1 MTDEAFQTRQRGKY
15 ATALAN
21 LMPGTRDAGLVTVTL
36 YGRQAGMTP
45 DELYADIMA
54 NAPGA
59 TRPNPSAVRR
69 AIEHAAR
76 TVELGGVKDW
86 AEKNRAS
93 APATAYDRIWKA
105 PKEPTAAEKREA
117 ARKALPDK
125 VRGTVARLVIEGR
138 GATSKTLRE
147 MSPSAIPSAPAEQAA
162 AHLNALGADWRW
174 QIWAGTIGAK
184 VPGGKRGGIVAPFAL
199 ADTIRAGLADIP
211 THVSLNP
218 LTGREGRTKD
228 GLPSFDC
235 ADTVAAFPF
244 ALLEFDGLPLANQC
258 AVFAALIRKNPG
270 RVVSIVYSGGKSLHA
285 VILMP
290 ECDDRRMHTKTR
302 VEALRE
308 DRTEADDRKWAA
320 NMEKLRRAFASSDN
334 PAERIDLAP
343 TMNPAIHTRLAGA
356 YRADKS
362 KRQTLLYLDA
372 ELARRNLEIF

>member
-1 MTDEAFQTRQRGKY
+1 MTDEAFQNWQRGKY
-15 ATALAN
+15 ASALAA
-21 LMPGTRDAGLVTVTL
+21 LSPGTRDANLVTVAL
-36 YGRQAGMTP
+36 HGRQAGMTP
-45 DELYADIMA
+45 DDLYDDIMA
-54 NAPGA
+54 NAPGD

-76 TVELGGVKDW
+76 TVELGGRKDY
-86 AEKNRAS
+86 A
-93 APATAYDRIWKA
+93 ATNSKAAAFDRIWT
-105 PKEPTAAEKREA
+105 PKREPTAAEKRES

-147 MSPSAIPSAPAEQAA
+147 MSPSAIPPAPAEQAA

-235 ADTVAAFPF
+235 AATVAAFPF
-244 ALLEFDGLPLANQC
+244 ALLEFDGLPLADQC
-258 AVFAALIRKNPG
+258 AVFAALIRKKPG

-285 VILMP
+285 VMLMP

-320 NMEKLRRAFASSDN
+320 NMEKLRSAFASSDN

-372 ELARRNLEIF
+372 ELARLNLEIF

>member
-1 MTDEAFQTRQRGKY
+1 MTDANFQNWQREKY
-15 ATALAN
+15 ASALAA
-21 LMPGTRDAGLVTVTL
+21 LTPGTRDANLAAVAL
-36 YGRQAGMTP
+36 YGRRAGIP
-45 DELYADIMA
+45 PEELYADIMA
-54 NAPGA
+54 NAPGDK
-59 TRPNPSAVRR
+59 RPNPSAVRR

-76 TVELGGVKDW
+76 TVELGGRKDY
-86 AEKNRAS
+86 A
-93 APATAYDRIWKA
+93 ATNSKAAAFDRIWT
-105 PKEPTAAEKREA
+105 PKREPTAAEKRES

-147 MSPSAIPSAPAEQAA
+147 MSPSAIPPAPAEQAA

-235 ADTVAAFPF
+235 AATVAAFPF
-244 ALLEFDGLPLANQC
+244 ALLEFDGLPLADQC
-258 AVFAALIRKNPG
+258 AVFAALIRKKPG

-285 VILMP
+285 VMLMP

-320 NMEKLRRAFASSDN
+320 NMEKLRSAFASSDN

-372 ELARRNLEIF
+372 ELARLNLEIF

>member
-1 MTDEAFQTRQRGKY
+1 MTDEAFQNWQRGKY
-15 ATALAN
+15 ASALAA
-21 LMPGTRDAGLVTVTL
+21 LSPGTRDANLVTVAL
-36 YGRQAGMTP
+36 HGRQAGMTP
-45 DELYADIMA
+45 DELYDDIMV
-54 NAPGA
+54 NAPGD

-76 TVELGGVKDW
+76 TVELGGRKDY
-86 AEKNRAS
+86 AAANSKA
-93 APATAYDRIWKA
+93 AAFDRIWT
-105 PKEPTAAEKREA
+105 PKREPTAAEKREA
-117 ARKALPDK
+117 ARRALQPNI
-125 VRGTVARLVIEGR
+125 RGTVARLVIDGR
-138 GATSKTLRE
+138 GATSKSLRA
-147 MSPSAIPSAPAEQAA
+147 MSPTAIPSAPAEQAA

-235 ADTVAAFPF
+235 AATVAAFPF
-244 ALLEFDGLPLANQC
+244 ALLEFDGLPLADQC
-258 AVFAALIRKNPG
+258 AVFAALIRKKPG

-285 VILMP
+285 VMLMP
-290 ECDDRRMHTKTR
+290 ECDDRRMNTKTR

-320 NMEKLRRAFASSDN
+320 NMEKLRSAFASSDN

-372 ELARRNLEIF
+372 ELARLNLEIF

>member
-1 MTDEAFQTRQRGKY
+1 MTDEAFQNWQRGKY
-15 ATALAN
+15 ASALAA
-21 LMPGTRDAGLVTVTL
+21 LSPGTRDANLVTVAL
-36 YGRQAGMTP
+36 HGLQAGMTP
-45 DELYADIMA
+45 DDLYDDIMA
-54 NAPGA
+54 NAPGD

-76 TVELGGVKDW
+76 TVELGGRKDY
-86 AEKNRAS
+86 A
-93 APATAYDRIWKA
+93 ATNSKAAAFDRIWT
-105 PKEPTAAEKREA
+105 PKREPTAAEKRES

-147 MSPSAIPSAPAEQAA
+147 MSPSAIPPAPAEQAA

-235 ADTVAAFPF
+235 AATVAAFPF
-244 ALLEFDGLPLANQC
+244 ALLEFDGLPLADQC
-258 AVFAALIRKNPG
+258 AVFAALIRKKPG

-285 VILMP
+285 VMLMP

-320 NMEKLRRAFASSDN
+320 NMEKLRSAFASSDN

-372 ELARRNLEIF
+372 ELARLNLEIF

>member
-69 AIEHAAR
+69 AIEHAVR

-86 AEKNRAS
+86 AKKNRPNA
-93 APATAYDRIWKA
+93 AAAAYDRIWKA
-105 PKEPTAAEKREA
+105 PKEPTAAEKLEA
-117 ARKALPDK
+117 ARRALPSH
-125 VRGTVARLVIEGR
+125 VRGTVSRLVAAGR

-147 MSPSAIPSAPAEQAA
+147 MSPTAIPTAPAEQAA
-162 AHLNALGADWRW
+162 AHLTALGADWRW
-174 QIWAGTIGAK
+174 RIWAGTIGAT
-184 VPGGKRGGIVAPFAL
+184 GKRGGICDAAAL

-218 LTGREGRTKD
+218 LTGKEGRTKD

-235 ADTVAAFPF
+235 AATVAAFPF
-244 ALLEFDGLPLANQC
+244 ALLEFDAMPLADQC
-258 AVFAALIRKNPG
+258 AIFAALIRRKPG
-270 RVVSIVYSGGKSLHA
+270 RVVSLCYSGGKSIHA
-285 VILMP
+285 VVLIP
-290 ECDDRRMHTKTR
+290 EAHDRRLKTLPPTR
-302 VEALRE
+302 QLRE
-308 DRTEADDRKWAA
+308 DRNENDDAKWRGEMDA
-320 NMEKLRRAFASSDN
+320 LVRLFASSDD

-356 YRADKS
+356 FRADKG

-372 ELARRNLEIF
+372 DLARRELEIF

>member
-1 MTDEAFQTRQRGKY
+1 MTDEAFQNWQRGKY
-15 ATALAN
+15 STALAN
-21 LMPGTRDAGLVTVTL
+21 LMPGTRDANLVTVAL
-36 YGRQAGMTP
+36 HGRQAGMTP
-45 DELYADIMA
+45 DELYDDIME

-76 TVELGGVKDW
+76 TVELGGRKDY
-86 AEKNRAS
+86 AAANSKA
-93 APATAYDRIWKA
+93 AAFDRIWT
-105 PKEPTAAEKREA
+105 PKREPTAAEKREA

-162 AHLNALGADWRW
+162 AHLNVLGADWRW

-228 GLPSFDC
+228 GQPSFDC
-235 ADTVAAFPF
+235 AETVAAFPF
-244 ALLEFDGLPLANQC
+244 ALLEFDGLPLADQC
-258 AVFAALIRKNPG
+258 AVFAALIRKKPG

-285 VILMP
+285 VMLMP

-308 DRTEADDRKWAA
+308 DRTEADDRKWGFAIVQISRIT
-320 NMEKLRRAFASSDN
+320 NPIPRR
-334 PAERIDLAP
+334 P
-343 TMNPAIHTRLAGA
+343 
-356 YRADKS
+356 
-362 KRQTLLYLDA
+362 
-372 ELARRNLEIF
+372 

>member
-1 MTDEAFQTRQRGKY
+1 MTDEAFQKWQRGKY
-15 ATALAN
+15 QTALAN
-21 LMPGTRDAGLVTVTL
+21 LIPGTRDANLVTVTL

-45 DELYADIMA
+45 QELYDDIMA

-59 TRPNPSAVRR
+59 TRPNPAAVRR

-76 TVELGGVKDW
+76 TVELGGRTNY
-86 AEKNRAS
+86 A
-93 APATAYDRIWKA
+93 ATNPKAAAFDRLWT
-105 PKEPTAAEKREA
+105 PKREPTAAERREA

-138 GATSKTLRE
+138 GTTSRTLRE

-162 AHLNALGADWRW
+162 AHLAAIGADWRW

-199 ADTIRAGLADIP
+199 ADAIRAGLADIP

-218 LTGREGRTKD
+218 LTGKEGRTKD
-228 GLPSFDC
+228 GQPSFDC
-235 ADTVAAFPF
+235 AETVAAFPF
-244 ALLEFDGLPLANQC
+244 ALLEFDGLPLQDQC
-258 AVFAALIRKNPG
+258 AVFAAMIRKRPG
-270 RVVSIVYSGGKSLHA
+270 RFVSIVYSGGKSLHA
-285 VILMP
+285 VMLMP
-290 ECDDRRMHTKTR
+290 ECDDRRAHTKTR

-308 DRTEADDRKWAA
+308 DRTEADDKKWAA
-320 NMEKLRRAFASSDN
+320 GMDNLRRLFASSDN

-343 TMNPAIHTRLAGA
+343 TTNPAIHTRLAGA
-356 YRADKS
+356 YRADKG

-372 ELARRNLEIF
+372 ELARRTLEIF

>member
-1 MTDEAFQTRQRGKY
+1 MTDEAFQNWQRGKY
-15 ATALAN
+15 STALAN
-21 LMPGTRDAGLVTVTL
+21 LMPGTRDANLVTVAL
-36 YGRQAGMTP
+36 HGRQAGMTP
-45 DELYADIMA
+45 DELYDDIME

-76 TVELGGVKDW
+76 TVELGGRKDY
-86 AEKNRAS
+86 AAANSKA
-93 APATAYDRIWKA
+93 AAFDRIWT
-105 PKEPTAAEKREA
+105 PQREPTAAEKREA

-147 MSPSAIPSAPAEQAA
+147 MSPTAIPTAPAEQAA

-184 VPGGKRGGIVAPFAL
+184 IPGGKRGGIVAPFAL

-228 GLPSFDC
+228 GQPSFDC
-235 ADTVAAFPF
+235 AETVAAFPF
-244 ALLEFDGLPLANQC
+244 ALLEFDGLPLADQC
-258 AVFAALIRKNPG
+258 AVFAALIRKKPG

-285 VILMP
+285 VMLMP

-320 NMEKLRRAFASSDN
+320 NMEKLRSAFASSDN

>member
-1 MTDEAFQTRQRGKY
+1 MTDEAFQNWQRGKY
-15 ATALAN
+15 STALAN
-21 LMPGTRDAGLVTVTL
+21 LMPGTRDANLVTVAL
-36 YGRQAGMTP
+36 HGRQAGMTP
-45 DELYADIMA
+45 DELYDDIME

-76 TVELGGVKDW
+76 TVELGGRKDY
-86 AEKNRAS
+86 AAANSKA
-93 APATAYDRIWKA
+93 AAFDRIWT
-105 PKEPTAAEKREA
+105 PKREPTAAEKREA

-199 ADTIRAGLADIP
+199 ADTIRAELADIP

-244 ALLEFDGLPLANQC
+244 ALLEFDGLPLADQC
-258 AVFAALIRKNPG
+258 AVFAALIRKKPG

-285 VILMP
+285 VMLMP

-320 NMEKLRRAFASSDN
+320 NMEKLRSAFASSDN

-372 ELARRNLEIF
+372 ELARLNLEIF

>member
-1 MTDEAFQTRQRGKY
+1 MTDEAFQNWQRGKY
-15 ATALAN
+15 STALAN
-21 LMPGTRDAGLVTVTL
+21 LMPGTRDANLVTVAL
-36 YGRQAGMTP
+36 HGRQAGMTP
-45 DELYADIMA
+45 DELYDDIME

-76 TVELGGVKDW
+76 TVELGGRKDY
-86 AEKNRAS
+86 AAANSKA
-93 APATAYDRIWKA
+93 AAFDRIWT
-105 PKEPTAAEKREA
+105 PKREPTAAEKREA

-228 GLPSFDC
+228 GQPSFDC
-235 ADTVAAFPF
+235 AETVAAFPF
-244 ALLEFDGLPLANQC
+244 ALLEFDGLPLADQC

-285 VILMP
+285 VMLMP

-320 NMEKLRRAFASSDN
+320 NMEKLRNAFASSDN

>member
-1 MTDEAFQTRQRGKY
+1 MTDEAFQKWQRGKY

-21 LMPGTRDAGLVTVTL
+21 LMPGTRDANLVTVAL
-36 YGRQAGMTP
+36 HGRQAGMTP
-45 DELYADIMA
+45 QELYDDIMA

-59 TRPNPSAVRR
+59 TRPNPAAVRR

-76 TVELGGVKDW
+76 TVELGGRT
-86 AEKNRAS
+86 NY
-93 APATAYDRIWKA
+93 APTNPQAAAFDRIWT
-105 PKEPTAAEKREA
+105 PKREPTAAEKREA

-228 GLPSFDC
+228 GQPSFDC
-235 ADTVAAFPF
+235 AETVAAFPF
-244 ALLEFDGLPLANQC
+244 ALLEFDGLPLADQC
-258 AVFAALIRKNPG
+258 AVFAALIRKKPG

-285 VILMP
+285 VMLMP

-320 NMEKLRRAFASSDN
+320 NMEKLRSAFASSDN

-372 ELARRNLEIF
+372 ELARLNLEIF

>member
-1 MTDEAFQTRQRGKY
+1 MTDEAFQNWQRGKY
-15 ATALAN
+15 ASALAA
-21 LMPGTRDAGLVTVTL
+21 LTPGTRDANIAAVAL
-36 YGRQAGMTP
+36 YGRRAGIP
-45 DELYADIMA
+45 PEELYADIMA
-54 NAPGA
+54 NAPGDK
-59 TRPNPSAVRR
+59 RPNPSAVRR
-69 AIEHAAR
+69 AVEHAAR
-76 TVELGGVKDW
+76 TVELGGEKDW
-86 AEKNRAS
+86 AAKNRTA
-93 APATAYDRIWKA
+93 ATAAYDRIWKA

-117 ARKALPDK
+117 ARRALPPNI
-125 VRGTVARLVIEGR
+125 RGTVARLVIEGR
-138 GATSKTLRE
+138 GATSKSLRE
-147 MSPSAIPSAPAEQAA
+147 MSPTAIPTAPAEQAA

-174 QIWAGTIGAK
+174 YSWAGTIGTT
-184 VPGGKRGGIVAPFAL
+184 GKRGGIVMPCAL

-218 LTGREGRTKD
+218 LTGKEGRTKD

-235 ADTVAAFPF
+235 AATVAAFPF
-244 ALLEFDGLPLANQC
+244 ALLEFDGLPLADQC
-258 AVFAALIRKNPG
+258 AVFAALIRKKPG

-285 VILMP
+285 VMLMP

-320 NMEKLRRAFASSDN
+320 SMEKLRSAFASSDN
-334 PAERIDLAP
+334 QAERIDLAP

-372 ELARRNLEIF
+372 ELARLNLEIF

>member
-1 MTDEAFQTRQRGKY
+1 
-15 ATALAN
+15 
-21 LMPGTRDAGLVTVTL
+21 
-36 YGRQAGMTP
+36 
-45 DELYADIMA
+45 MA
-54 NAPGA
+54 NAPGDK
-59 TRPNPSAVRR
+59 RPNPSAVRR
-69 AIEHAAR
+69 AVEHAAR
-76 TVELGGVKDW
+76 TVELGGEKDW
-86 AEKNRAS
+86 AAKNRTA
-93 APATAYDRIWKA
+93 ATAAYDRIWKA

-117 ARKALPDK
+117 ARRAIPPNI
-125 VRGTVARLVIEGR
+125 RGTVARLVIEGR
-138 GATSKTLRE
+138 GATSKSLRE
-147 MSPSAIPSAPAEQAA
+147 MSPTAIPPAPAEQAA

-235 ADTVAAFPF
+235 AATVAAFPF
-244 ALLEFDGLPLANQC
+244 ALLEFDGLPLADQC
-258 AVFAALIRKNPG
+258 AVFAALIRKKPG

-285 VILMP
+285 VMLMP

-320 NMEKLRRAFASSDN
+320 NMEKLRSAFASSDN

-372 ELARRNLEIF
+372 ELARLNLEIF

>member
-1 MTDEAFQTRQRGKY
+1 MTDANFQNWQREKY
-15 ATALAN
+15 ASALAA
-21 LMPGTRDAGLVTVTL
+21 LTPGTRDANLAAVAL
-36 YGRQAGMTP
+36 YGRRAGIP
-45 DELYADIMA
+45 PEELYADIMA
-54 NAPGA
+54 NAPGDK
-59 TRPNPSAVRR
+59 RPNPSAVRR
-69 AIEHAAR
+69 AVEHAAR
-76 TVELGGVKDW
+76 TVELGGEKDW
-86 AEKNRAS
+86 AAKNRTA
-93 APATAYDRIWKA
+93 ATAAYDRIWKA

-117 ARKALPDK
+117 ARRALPPNI
-125 VRGTVARLVIEGR
+125 RGTVARLVIEGR
-138 GATSKTLRE
+138 GATSKSLRE
-147 MSPSAIPSAPAEQAA
+147 MSPTAIPTAPAEQAA

-174 QIWAGTIGAK
+174 YSWAGTIGTT
-184 VPGGKRGGIVAPFAL
+184 GKRGGIVMPCAL

-218 LTGREGRTKD
+218 LTGKEGRTKD

-235 ADTVAAFPF
+235 AATVAAFPF
-244 ALLEFDGLPLANQC
+244 ALLEFDGLPLADQC
-258 AVFAALIRKNPG
+258 AVFAALIRKKPG

-285 VILMP
+285 VMLMP

-320 NMEKLRRAFASSDN
+320 NMEKLRSAFASSDN

-372 ELARRNLEIF
+372 ELARLNLEIF

>member
-1 MTDEAFQTRQRGKY
+1 MTDEAFQNWQRGKY
-15 ATALAN
+15 ASALAA
-21 LMPGTRDAGLVTVTL
+21 LTPGTRDANIAAVAL
-36 YGRQAGMTP
+36 YGRRAGIP
-45 DELYADIMA
+45 PEELYADIMA
-54 NAPGA
+54 NAPGDK
-59 TRPNPSAVRR
+59 RPNPSAVRR
-69 AIEHAAR
+69 AVEHAAR
-76 TVELGGVKDW
+76 TVELGGEKDW
-86 AEKNRAS
+86 AAKNRTA
-93 APATAYDRIWKA
+93 ATAAYDRIWKA

-117 ARKALPDK
+117 ARRALPPNI
-125 VRGTVARLVIEGR
+125 RGTVARLVIEGR
-138 GATSKTLRE
+138 GATSKSLRE
-147 MSPSAIPSAPAEQAA
+147 MSPTAIPTAPAEQAA

-174 QIWAGTIGAK
+174 YSWAGTIGTT
-184 VPGGKRGGIVAPFAL
+184 GKRGGIVMPCAL

-218 LTGREGRTKD
+218 LTGKEGRTKD

-235 ADTVAAFPF
+235 AATVAAFPF
-244 ALLEFDGLPLANQC
+244 ALLEFDGLPLADQC
-258 AVFAALIRKNPG
+258 AVFAALIRKKPG

-285 VILMP
+285 VMLMP

-320 NMEKLRRAFASSDN
+320 NMEKLRSAFASSDN

-372 ELARRNLEIF
+372 ELARLNLEIF

>member
-1 MTDEAFQTRQRGKY
+1 MTDEAFQNWQRGKY
-15 ATALAN
+15 STALAN
-21 LMPGTRDAGLVTVTL
+21 LMPGTRDANLVTVAL
-36 YGRQAGMTP
+36 HGRQAGMTP
-45 DELYADIMA
+45 DELYDDIME

-76 TVELGGVKDW
+76 TVELGGRRDF
-86 AEKNRAS
+86 A
-93 APATAYDRIWKA
+93 ATNSKAAAFDRIWT
-105 PKEPTAAEKREA
+105 PKREPTAAEKREA

-125 VRGTVARLVIEGR
+125 VRGTVARLVIEGH

-184 VPGGKRGGIVAPFAL
+184 VPGGKRGGICWPHAL

-218 LTGREGRTKD
+218 LTGKEGRTKD

-235 ADTVAAFPF
+235 AATVAAFPF
-244 ALLEFDGLPLANQC
+244 ALLEFDGLPLADQC
-258 AVFAALIRKNPG
+258 AVFAALIRRKPG
-270 RVVSIVYSGGKSLHA
+270 RVVSLCYSGGKSIHA
-285 VILMP
+285 VLLIP
-290 ECDDRRMHTKTR
+290 EAHDRRLKTLPPTR
-302 VEALRE
+302 ALRE
-308 DRTEADDRKWAA
+308 DRNENDDAKWRGEMDA
-320 NMEKLRRAFASSDN
+320 LVRLFASSDD

-356 YRADKS
+356 FRADKG

-372 ELARRNLEIF
+372 DLARRELELF

>member
-1 MTDEAFQTRQRGKY
+1 MTDEAFQNWQRGKY

-21 LMPGTRDAGLVTVTL
+21 LMPGTRDANLVTVTI

-76 TVELGGVKDW
+76 TVELGGRKDY
-86 AEKNRAS
+86 AAANSKA
-93 APATAYDRIWKA
+93 AAFDRICT
-105 PKEPTAAEKREA
+105 PKREPTAAEKREA

-138 GATSKTLRE
+138 GATSKSLRE
-147 MSPSAIPSAPAEQAA
+147 MSPTAIPTAPAEQAA

-174 QIWAGTIGAK
+174 YSWAGTIGTT
-184 VPGGKRGGIVAPFAL
+184 GKRGGIVMPCAL

-218 LTGREGRTKD
+218 LTGKEGRTKD

-235 ADTVAAFPF
+235 AATVVAFPF
-244 ALLEFDGLPLANQC
+244 ALLEFDAMPLADQC
-258 AVFAALIRKNPG
+258 ALFAALIRKKPG
-270 RVVSIVYSGGKSLHA
+270 RIVSIVYSGGKSLHA
-285 VILMP
+285 VMLMP

-320 NMEKLRRAFASSDN
+320 NMEKLRSEFASSDN

-356 YRADKS
+356 YRAEKG

-372 ELARRNLEIF
+372 ELARLNLEIF

>member
-1 MTDEAFQTRQRGKY
+1 MTDEAFQNWQRGKY
-15 ATALAN
+15 ASALAA
-21 LMPGTRDAGLVTVTL
+21 LTPGTRDANIAAVAL
-36 YGRQAGMTP
+36 YGRRAGIP
-45 DELYADIMA
+45 PEELYADIMA
-54 NAPGA
+54 NAPGDK
-59 TRPNPSAVRR
+59 RPNPSAVRR
-69 AIEHAAR
+69 AVEHAAR
-76 TVELGGVKDW
+76 TVELGGEKDW
-86 AEKNRAS
+86 AAKNRTA
-93 APATAYDRIWKA
+93 ATAAYDRIWKA
-105 PKEPTAAEKREA
+105 TKEPTAAEKREA
-117 ARKALPDK
+117 ARRALPPNI
-125 VRGTVARLVIEGR
+125 RGTVARLVIEGR
-138 GATSKTLRE
+138 GATSKSLRE
-147 MSPSAIPSAPAEQAA
+147 MSPTAIPTAPAEQAA

-174 QIWAGTIGAK
+174 YSWAGTIGTT
-184 VPGGKRGGIVAPFAL
+184 GKSGGIVMPCAL

-218 LTGREGRTKD
+218 LTGKEGRTKD

-235 ADTVAAFPF
+235 AATVAAFPF
-244 ALLEFDGLPLANQC
+244 ALLEFDAMPLADQC
-258 AVFAALIRKNPG
+258 ALFAALIRKKPG

-285 VILMP
+285 VMLMP

-320 NMEKLRRAFASSDN
+320 NMEKLRSAFASSDN

-372 ELARRNLEIF
+372 ELARLNLEIF

>member
-1 MTDEAFQTRQRGKY
+1 MTDEAFQNWQRGKY

-21 LMPGTRDAGLVTVTL
+21 LMPGTRDANLVTVAL
-36 YGRQAGMTP
+36 HGRQAGMTP
-45 DELYADIMA
+45 DELYDDIME

-76 TVELGGVKDW
+76 TVELGGRKDY
-86 AEKNRAS
+86 AAANSKA
-93 APATAYDRIWKA
+93 AAFDRIWT
-105 PKEPTAAEKREA
+105 PKREPTAAEKREA

-125 VRGTVARLVIEGR
+125 VRGTVARLVIEGH

-174 QIWAGTIGAK
+174 QTWAGTIG
-184 VPGGKRGGIVAPFAL
+184 PTGKRGGIVAPCAL

-211 THVSLNP
+211 THVALNP
-218 LTGREGRTKD
+218 LTGKEGRTKE
-228 GLPSFDC
+228 GIPSFDC

-244 ALLEFDGLPLANQC
+244 ALLEFDAMPLPDQC
-258 AVFAALIRKNPG
+258 ALFAALIRKKPG
-270 RVVSIVYSGGKSLHA
+270 RVVSLTFSGGKSIHA
-285 VILMP
+285 VVLIH
-290 ECDDRRMHTKTR
+290 EAHDRRPKTLPPTR
-302 VEALRE
+302 QLRE
-308 DRTEADDRKWAA
+308 ERTEADIEKWRGEMDA
-320 NMEKLRRAFASSDN
+320 LCRLFASSDN

-356 YRADKS
+356 YRADKGR
-362 KRQTLLYLDA
+362 RQTLLYLDA
-372 ELARRNLEIF
+372 DLARRELELF

>member
-1 MTDEAFQTRQRGKY
+1 MTDEAFQNWQRGKY
-15 ATALAN
+15 STALAN
-21 LMPGTRDAGLVTVTL
+21 LMPGTRDANLVTVAL
-36 YGRQAGMTP
+36 HGRQAGMTP
-45 DELYADIMA
+45 DELYDDIMA

-59 TRPNPSAVRR
+59 TRPNPAAVRR

-76 TVELGGVKDW
+76 TVELGGRKDY
-86 AEKNRAS
+86 AAANSKA
-93 APATAYDRIWKA
+93 AAFDRIWT
-105 PKEPTAAEKREA
+105 PKREPTAAEKREA

-138 GATSKTLRE
+138 GATSKSLRA
-147 MSPSAIPSAPAEQAA
+147 MSPTAIPTAPAEQAA

-228 GLPSFDC
+228 GQPSFDC
-235 ADTVAAFPF
+235 AETVAAFPF
-244 ALLEFDGLPLANQC
+244 ALLEFDGLPLADQC
-258 AVFAALIRKNPG
+258 AVFAALIRKKPG

-285 VILMP
+285 VMLMP

-320 NMEKLRRAFASSDN
+320 NMEKLRSAFASSDN

>member
-1 MTDEAFQTRQRGKY
+1 MTDEAFQNWQRGKY
-15 ATALAN
+15 STALAN
-21 LMPGTRDAGLVTVTL
+21 LMPGTRDANLVTVAL
-36 YGRQAGMTP
+36 HGRQAGMTP
-45 DELYADIMA
+45 DELYDDIME

-69 AIEHAAR
+69 AIE
-76 TVELGGVKDW
+76 LGGRKDY
-86 AEKNRAS
+86 AAANSKA
-93 APATAYDRIWKA
+93 AAFDRIWT
-105 PKEPTAAEKREA
+105 PKREPTAAEKREA

-199 ADTIRAGLADIP
+199 ADTIRAELADIP

-244 ALLEFDGLPLANQC
+244 ALLEFDGLPLADQC
-258 AVFAALIRKNPG
+258 AVFAALIRKKPG

-285 VILMP
+285 VMLMP

-320 NMEKLRRAFASSDN
+320 NMEKLRSAFASSDN

-343 TMNPAIHTRLAGA
+343 TMNPARHTRLAGA

-372 ELARRNLEIF
+372 ELARLNLEIF